1 MSELCRARG
10 KPAEWILALVDEGVI
25 DPVGAEQAH
34 GHFNG
39 HCLHRVRIVHRP
51 QSDLS
56 LNLACAAL
64 TLELLEE
71 VEALRN
77 LITVMEGHT
86 Q

>member
-39 HCLHRVRIVHRP
+39 HCLHSVRIVHRP

-56 LNLACAAL
+56 LNLAGAAL

-71 VEALRN
+71 IEALRN
-77 LITVMEGHT
+77 RITVMEGHT